1 VKREFAEE
9 EEGAV
14 VVEASMEGE
23 WRLTMDSEKRMA
35 GARNLPS
42 GRLPSRKFS
51 RLCGF
56 RPS

>member
-1 VKREFAEE
+1 LEE
-9 EEGAV
+9 EEAV
-14 VVEASMEGE
+14 VEEASMEGE